1 MKLVRS
7 QKKMAIY
14 SSSVWENISQL
25 HLRLETNNNKYNQK
39 LPHFYVT
46 TRWMA
51 NNYFLWKLLV
61 IIVVI
66 KLYARID
73 IFKLETKY
81 SRTDQVKLVQYSL

>member
-51 NNYFLWKLLV
+51 NNYFL
-61 IIVVI
+61 
-66 KLYARID
+66 
-73 IFKLETKY
+73 
-81 SRTDQVKLVQYSL
+81 S